1 MMVEDELE
9 FGLYMAYNCCM
20 FYVENF
26 EMERIRTEDNVE
38 EILEEDYK

>member
-1 MMVEDELE
+1 
-9 FGLYMAYNCCM
+9 M